1 MKQTSRISR
10 SRSFHGS
17 RPRTRSSPRYGI
29 RPRIAFS
36 AVVLP
41 APFGPII
48 PRMRPS
54 STRRPMPA
62 SATVVPNVLRRP
74 RASMHGMDSALLLF
88 SFRLRLTALAAIQ
101 QFFRREAEPLNSH
114 LNPGPFFSE
123 KFLALAFH
131 KQIARAIFDEHPQ
144 PPPLLDQSFI
154 HQFLVALQDRERIQP
169 VVCRDCAHRWQG
181 IAFFEHAVENHRYDA
196 VPQLAVNRLI
206 VVPLTVH
213 SCFPNN

>member
-1 MKQTSRISR
+1 QTSRISR

-54 STRRPMPA
+54 STRKSMPA

-88 SFRLRLTALAAIQ
+88 GFGLRLTARAHITT
-101 QFFRREAEPLNSH
+101 FFGGGAEPLNGH
-114 LNPGPFFSE
+114 LNSGPFFSE
-123 KFLALAFH
+123 KFLAPALH
-131 KQIARAIFDEHPQ
+131 KQIARPIFDEHAH

-154 HQFLVALQDRERIQP
+154 HQFLVAFQDRERIQP
-169 VVCRDCAHRWQG
+169 VICRDCAH
-181 IAFFEHAVENHRYDA
+181 
-196 VPQLAVNRLI
+196 
-206 VVPLTVH
+206 
-213 SCFPNN
+213 